1 MKCKWLLAYI
11 GKVNLLIRGGLVS
24 LHFTTLNFFTLR
36 VRLRTP
42 LTQPLL
48 IRIVTSAGLA
58 LRTGQASLIRELIRG
73 LHVIYVV
80 VFIIRVA
87 GMTRHTA
94 SIQARRHT
102 SNTLLTIVILALQA
116 IEATLGFLT
125 SAALT
130 LIGFQLQLTAHTYVS
145 VQYFTEPGA
154 VVRYYLITSEALHN
168 ISI

>member
-1 MKCKWLLAYI
+1 LAYI

-36 VRLRTP
+36 VQLRNCTRLTK
-42 LTQPLL
+42 PLL
-48 IRIVTSAGLA
+48 TGCVRSAGLP
-58 LRTGQASLIRELIRG
+58 LRTGRAFLIRELIRG

-130 LIGFQLQLTAHTYVS
+130 HVLQLQLTAHTYVS